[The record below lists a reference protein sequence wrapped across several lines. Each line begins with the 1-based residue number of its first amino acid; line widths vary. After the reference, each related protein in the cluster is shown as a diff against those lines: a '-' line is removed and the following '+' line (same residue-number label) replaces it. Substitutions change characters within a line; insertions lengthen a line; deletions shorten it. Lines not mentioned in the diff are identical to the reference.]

1 MNIIKNVVLM
11 SLFCLSAKGMAA
23 DIGYGTI
30 KGIKVYDF
38 SNSKVTR
45 IYLNDNASRQIEES
59 CKGIADITHSAHDE
73 ATSQKMLSVALSAY
87 MAGKKVR
94 IYSEVTGSC
103 EVSLIS
109 VQESYF

>member
-1 MNIIKNVVLM
+1 
-11 SLFCLSAKGMAA
+11 MAA